1 MHLLDR
7 VKAVFRGKTVALNAF
22 IRDQQTVYK
31 GLGFVGHMVSITVFF
46 FLLLV
51 CLFFVFWW
59 QYKLK
64 VISMH
69 LA

>member
-1 MHLLDR
+1 MRAEAFEEISDG
-7 VKAVFRGKTVALNAF
+7 VSKAL
-22 IRDQQTVYK
+22 
-31 GLGFVGHMVSITVFF
+31 GLEMRMRYVSRRLKKLICGDSKEVLFG
-46 FLLLV
+46 LLLV